1 MLRLAVAATALIAT
15 GCLRAASS
23 DRVAPLGAADP
34 PTRLDYLL
42 LASLADTQQL
52 LSMAAYR
59 PTPSP

>member
-1 MLRLAVAATALIAT
+1 MLRFAVAALALVAT
-15 GCLRAASS
+15 GCLSAASS
-23 DRVAPLGAADP
+23 DSAAQHAPADP